1 LYQLR
6 ASVLGSGFLDGVIY
20 ASLGLWAGVTW
31 EITGAAL
38 VDPISVGIMVLSL
51 FLLIAF
57 DPNTSWLILGGALIG
72 LMKGII
78 N

>member
-1 LYQLR
+1 
-6 ASVLGSGFLDGVIY
+6 
-20 ASLGLWAGVTW
+20 VTW

-72 LMKGII
+72 LMKGIV